1 MRLLFLFVLFSALLI
16 KRGVDCVEVFAI
28 KLFLSD
34 SQGIG
39 NTINIKYYNSSKTM
53 LFFSD
58 WVIKRFVPVVKL
70 SIEKT
75 HLSLYIL

>member
-16 KRGVDCVEVFAI
+16 KRGVDRVEVFAI
-28 KLFLSD
+28 KVLLRNAER
-34 SQGIG
+34 IG

>member
-1 MRLLFLFVLFSALLI
+1 MRLLFCCSFLFV
-16 KRGVDCVEVFAI
+16 KRGVDRVEVLAI
-28 KLFLSD
+28 KVLLRNAES
-34 SQGIG
+34 IG

>member
-16 KRGVDCVEVFAI
+16 KCRVDRVKVLAI
-28 KLFLSD
+28 KLFLRNAQS
-34 SQGIG
+34 IA
-39 NTINIKYYNSSKTM
+39 NTVNMKYYNSSKTM